1 MKQPQRRSRAT
12 REHQPDSKSFLPLKL
27 DAFRILCEK
36 WNSGN
41 SRVQWSRTDT
51 EGSWEN
57 ITIASFLHIL
67 KNFKNY
73 YVLEG
78 KNVENSAKMQE
89 RTKKVKMLI
98 FICIVKKIRIRSR
111 GVENEPK
118 WVNSVENAKNQKR
131 SKKVK
136 LRFSR
141 IVIAIS
147 ENPHLLQLRCVRPW
161 WWKIVWYLI
170 DGQSKAKTP
179 WITDKRQS
187 KSIWKTFFQF
197 WIQNGQKWPCFW
209 KTFCPFYALG

>member
-1 MKQPQRRSRAT
+1 MWKMEQRKLKSSMVKNGHWRVMRKYYNCFLFAYPQ
-12 REHQPDSKSFLPLKL
+12 EFQKL
-27 DAFRILCEK
+27 LCF
-36 WNSGN
+36 GP
-41 SRVQWSRTDT
+41 
-51 EGSWEN
+51 
-57 ITIASFLHIL
+57 
-67 KNFKNY
+67 
-73 YVLEG
+73 EG

-111 GVENEPK
+111 RVEKGPK
-118 WVNSVENAKNQKR
+118 WVNLVENAKNQKR